1 MKELKREKQLK
12 KILKEE
18 LKNKSDRVAELEKE
32 LEKQTKRADLLE
44 SEMKE
49 KDEKFLE
56 LYHENSSQHDKIL
69 ELSNALEAERE
80 IMQQAIQE
88 GELNPKKAKK
98 QLRPTQT
105 QAILPTNDDSL
116 AEMMVGYEKR
126 IAEMLMVSQKLE
138 RDLLYKDEEIKSI
151 KNIARD
157 LAEQLEPVKRREEDY
172 RAIITEKDQIIIN
185 EKNDKEKV
193 LAEMQQ
199 IKDTLSQ
206 ENKQNNI
213 LTDMK
218 LEWEATVDRK
228 DTQIHSFK
236 EELVKL
242 KDEIKGKDEAIKA
255 LSMTLIDKGKE
266 NERLT
271 EMITEI
277 KNHHLMTQILGQKF
291 YVQK

>member
-1 MKELKREKQLK
+1 
-12 KILKEE
+12 
-18 LKNKSDRVAELEKE
+18 
-32 LEKQTKRADLLE
+32 
-44 SEMKE
+44 
-49 KDEKFLE
+49 
-56 LYHENSSQHDKIL
+56 
-69 ELSNALEAERE
+69 
-80 IMQQAIQE
+80 
-88 GELNPKKAKK
+88 
-98 QLRPTQT
+98 
-105 QAILPTNDDSL
+105 
-116 AEMMVGYEKR
+116 
-126 IAEMLMVSQKLE
+126 LE

-228 DTQIHSFK
+228 DT
-236 EELVKL
+236 
-242 KDEIKGKDEAIKA
+242 
-255 LSMTLIDKGKE
+255 
-266 NERLT
+266 
-271 EMITEI
+271 
-277 KNHHLMTQILGQKF
+277 
-291 YVQK
+291 

>member
-157 LAEQLEPVKRREEDY
+157 LAEQLEPVKQREEDY
-172 RAIITEKDQIIIN
+172 RAIITEKDQIIFN

-236 EELVKL
+236 EEIVKL